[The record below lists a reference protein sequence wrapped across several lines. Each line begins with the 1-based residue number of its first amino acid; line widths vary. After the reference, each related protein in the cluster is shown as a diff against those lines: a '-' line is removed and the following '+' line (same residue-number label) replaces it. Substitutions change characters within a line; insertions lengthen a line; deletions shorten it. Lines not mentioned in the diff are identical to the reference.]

1 MSVCDRVQVGT
12 GQLPEAF
19 EGEERSVAGVG
30 DVLQL
35 VSGRQLLG
43 VVRERQDACLPG
55 PNTLTPCELLE
66 LSIWDQFDCP
76 PLMSNSMATGL
87 LYL

>member
-1 MSVCDRVQVGT
+1 MQLSE

-19 EGEERSVAGVG
+19 EGEERSVPGMG

-43 VVRERQDACLPG
+43 IVRERQDAFLPG
-55 PNTLTPCELLE
+55 PIILHHPANTCAIPIVVMPC
-66 LSIWDQFDCP
+66 P
-76 PLMSNSMATGL
+76 
-87 LYL
+87 